1 MTTTATSWIITL
13 EEDPETKELL
23 LPIPPEILEMK
34 MWKEGDTLEWEDNKD
49 GSWTLS
55 KAEK

>member
-13 EEDPETKELL
+13 EEDPETKDLL

-34 MWKEGDTLEWEDNKD
+34 TWKEGDTLEWEDNKD